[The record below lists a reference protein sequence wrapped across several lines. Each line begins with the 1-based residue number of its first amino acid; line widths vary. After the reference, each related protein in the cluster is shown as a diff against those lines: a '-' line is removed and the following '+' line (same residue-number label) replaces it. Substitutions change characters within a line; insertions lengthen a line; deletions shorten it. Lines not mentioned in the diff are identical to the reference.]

1 MSPMTTSNPI
11 TPPAA
16 CLADIVAA
24 GSVRPAPSP
33 VSRPAPTA
41 LAQEP
46 WPAYR
51 LDAATLQ
58 SLSPPER
65 IKRMGRGQE
74 MAIGAVQR
82 ALTTCA
88 TPPRPGSSTA
98 VSVGTAWAEE
108 GDEIVFLENLIK
120 LGEKGAKPAFF
131 VNSVKNALAS
141 QLALTFGFQGENQ
154 TFAHDALSFESA
166 LWQAAHLLRAGRARH
181 AVVCGVEALVEFQEM
196 HGHLLGW
203 YDTDPAPL
211 APLSSSKRAGGKTLP
226 GEGAAAFVLTA
237 PGAAGPSSPSPA
249 PRLARLC
256 GVRARG
262 PLQRGQVPDAGDQR
276 AFVESVLR
284 DAGARIEDVG
294 LVLLGANGDAALDR
308 SYAAVADQLRSR
320 SPQLAVGVYR
330 HLTGDFATASALGF
344 ELAVRA
350 VADRCVPDQVR
361 LVDGAPAALERVLVY
376 HVTSAGY
383 HSAMIVCA

>member
-1 MSPMTTSNPI
+1 MTT
-11 TPPAA
+11 AA

-24 GSVRPAPSP
+24 GAVRPAPGP
-33 VSRPAPTA
+33 VLRPAPAT

-65 IKRMGRGQE
+65 IRRMGRGQE

-82 ALTTCA
+82 ALAGCA
-88 TPPRPGSSTA
+88 TPPARGSSTA
-98 VSVGTAWAEE
+98 VAVGTAWAEE
-108 GDEIVFLENLIK
+108 GDEITFLENLIK

-166 LWQAAHLLRAGRARH
+166 LWQGAHLLRAGRAQH
-181 AVVCGVEALVEFQEM
+181 AVVCGVEALVEFQEI

-203 YDTDPAPL
+203 YDADPAPL
-211 APLSSSKRAGGKTLP
+211 APLSAARRAGSKTLP

-237 PGAAGPSSPSPA
+237 PAATPKP
-249 PRLARLC
+249 LARLL

-262 PLQRGQVPDAGDQR
+262 PLHRTPVLEAGDEL
-276 AFVESVLR
+276 AFVERALR
-284 DAGARIEDVG
+284 DAGTEIDDVG
-294 LVLLGANGDAALDR
+294 LVLLGANSDDALDAT
-308 SYAAVADQLRSR
+308 YAAVAQGLRAR
-320 SPQLAVGVYR
+320 SPRPAVGVYR
-330 HLTGDFATASALGF
+330 HLTGDFATASALGL

-350 VADRCVPDQVR
+350 VAAGSVPDEVR
-361 LVDGAPAALERVLVY
+361 VVDGSPASVERVLLY
-376 HVTSAGY
+376 HVSSSAY
-383 HSAMIVCA
+383 HSAMIVSA

>member
-1 MSPMTTSNPI
+1 MTS
-11 TPPAA
+11 AVCA
-16 CLADIVAA
+16 ADIVAA
-24 GSVRPAPSP
+24 GAVRPGRIPVVRPAPAA
-33 VSRPAPTA
+33 V
-41 LAQEP
+41 AQES

-51 LDAATLQ
+51 LDAATEQ

-74 MAIGAVQR
+74 LAIGAVQR
-82 ALTTCA
+82 AIGNCA
-88 TPPRPGSSTA
+88 APPDRGGSTA

-108 GDEIVFLENLIK
+108 GDEITFLENLIK

-166 LWQAAHLLRAGRARH
+166 LWQGTRLLAAGRSRH
-181 AVVCGVEALVEFQEM
+181 AVVCGVEALVEFQEI

-203 YDTDPAPL
+203 YGTDSAGL
-211 APLSSSKRAGGKTLP
+211 APLSGQTRAGGGTLP
-226 GEGAAAFVLTA
+226 GEGAAAFVLTP
-237 PGAAGPSSPSPA
+237 PGATAA
-249 PRLARLC
+249 PLARLL

-262 PLQRGQVPDAGDQR
+262 PLQRSPVLEPSDELTFLER
-276 AFVESVLR
+276 ALR
-284 DAGARIEDVG
+284 DSGTGLDEVG
-294 LVLLGANGDAALDR
+294 LVLLGANGDVGLDAT
-308 SYAAVADQLRSR
+308 YAEVARGLRAR
-320 SPQLAVGVYR
+320 APGAAVGVYR

-350 VADRCVPDQVR
+350 VAARTVPAEVCV
-361 LVDGAPAALERVLVY
+361 VDGSPGSIDRVLLY

-383 HSAMIVCA
+383 HSAMIVSA